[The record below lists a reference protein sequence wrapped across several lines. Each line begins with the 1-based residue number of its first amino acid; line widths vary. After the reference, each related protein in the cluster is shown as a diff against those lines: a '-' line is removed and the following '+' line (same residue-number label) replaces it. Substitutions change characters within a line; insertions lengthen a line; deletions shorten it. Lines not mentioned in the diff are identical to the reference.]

1 MKLPDLMTYSHS
13 AASPRSNWVGYRVR
27 LRPAR
32 RFTTAAAPGFDALRI
47 YTGSRAD
54 FVRNGRAARG
64 RRTGCRCSRRR
75 RARRSATRVRNAS
88 QQRARARGIF
98 YAFFEFA
105 STFEGEVFTS
115 NSDALPQ
122 TILPGDASDAIATNS
137 LRVLSAEG
145 GSVDF
150 VRDLQRSTGVLTP
163 NGDGVNDQLTLRYAL
178 FRLLA
183 LCRCSKSILST
194 GTA

>member
-1 MKLPDLMTYSHS
+1 MVFSS
-13 AASPRSNWVGYRVR
+13 R
-27 LRPAR
+27 L
-32 RFTTAAAPGFDALRI
+32 
-47 YTGSRAD
+47 
-54 FVRNGRAARG
+54 
-64 RRTGCRCSRRR
+64 
-75 RARRSATRVRNAS
+75 
-88 QQRARARGIF
+88 
-98 YAFFEFA
+98 FEFA

-122 TILPGDASDAIATNS
+122 TILPGAASEAIATNS

-178 FRLLA
+178 FRLPGPVPVRLEVYTLDGHRIA
-183 LCRCSKSILST
+183 LIEGGLQDAGLRQFVWDGRDENGRLLPAGLYLFSIAIDTQAAQNRTLYSL
-194 GTA
+194 GIAY